1 MRSAFYRL
9 IFMHCLTIVLS
20 AQTIAP
26 NAPGADAQWESAG
39 KQGVGT
45 ANSLNSKIWFT
56 LQGGVLTEVFYPT
69 ADMANV
75 QNLQL
80 VIFDPETRKVE
91 TERDDATHRI
101 QILNNHSL
109 SFRQTNTAKS
119 GKWKITKDYVTD
131 PQNNSILVKI
141 NYTGLSSNELY
152 LYYDPSLNNSGMQD
166 TAWTDGKAFLA
177 AEGDKTS
184 ALICSRCELDEMTN
198 GFLDTNDG
206 ISQLKKNG
214 KIINQFARAE
224 KGNVVQTARL
234 SSSFSDK
241 LSKANSRSFEL
252 VLSFGRNSSEAL
264 KTAQN
269 SAVRGFQKI
278 RLEYEKGWGD
288 YVKTLP
294 KTRAKYQAQL
304 NVAAMVL
311 KAHEDKTFRGGQ
323 IASLSKPW
331 IYGAAAN
338 DPYVGGYHLVWAR
351 DLYQVSTAYMAL
363 GDNEAAKRAL
373 NYLFKVQ
380 QREDGS
386 FPQITWLDGRII
398 GDAIQMDE
406 VSYPLILAYQ
416 LGQNDP
422 ETYTKHIKRSADYI
436 VKNGPKTQQERWEE
450 KPGYSP
456 ATIAA
461 EIAALVCSAEIAR
474 KNADEIS
481 AKTYLATADDWA
493 ANVEK
498 WTATTNGMYADGKY
512 YLRLTQNGK
521 PDAGEK
527 IELNNNGGI
536 ADEREIV
543 DAGFLELV
551 RLGIKSPNDP
561 LIVKSIAVIDQVL
574 KVKTPNGEG
583 FYRYFRDGYGEM
595 PDGRPWN
602 WDGKYTGKGHLWV
615 LLTGERGQYELARGE
630 FGKARLR
637 LDAMRG
643 FANEALMLP
652 EQVWD
657 KSQNTNPNLVF
668 GEGAGS
674 ATPLAWSMAQF
685 IRLAVNLRANK
696 NLETPEVVYTRYVK
710 SRHAKRAAN
719 FSRMNKKAVLLVK
732 ERERVGF
739 NRRAKFR
746 IESNKLY
753 SGKTK

>member
-1 MRSAFYRL
+1 MRSVFYGL
-9 IFMHCLTIVLS
+9 IFIHCLTIVLS
-20 AQTIAP
+20 AQMLAP
-26 NAPGADAQWESAG
+26 NAPGADARWESAG

-45 ANSLNSKIWFT
+45 ANSLDSKIWFT
-56 LQGGVLTEVFYPT
+56 LQGGALTEVFYPT

-80 VIFDPETRKVE
+80 VVFSPKTKKVE
-91 TERDDATHRI
+91 TERDNATHQI

-109 SFRQTNTAKS
+109 SFRQINTAKS
-119 GKWKITKDYVTD
+119 GEWKTTKDYVID
-131 PQNNSILVKI
+131 PQNNSILISVS
-141 NYTGLSSNELY
+141 YSGDSSNELY
-152 LYYDPSLNNSGMQD
+152 LYYDPSLNNSGMND
-166 TAWTDGKAFLA
+166 TAWTDGKAFFA
-177 AEGDKTS
+177 SEGDKTS
-184 ALICSRCELDEMTN
+184 ALICSGCAFSEMTN
-198 GFLDTNDG
+198 GFFGTNDG
-206 ISQLKKNG
+206 IIQLKNTG
-214 KIINQFARAE
+214 KITNQFARAE
-224 KGNVVQTARL
+224 KGNVVQTTRL
-234 SSSFSDK
+234 NSSFT
-241 LSKANSRSFEL
+241 AEFSRSKSNNFEL
-252 VLSFGRNSSEAL
+252 ILSFGKTSGEAL
-264 KTAQN
+264 SAAQS
-269 SAVRGFQKI
+269 SARKGFQKV
-278 RLEYEKGWGD
+278 RLEYEKGWSD
-288 YVKTLP
+288 YIKTLP
-294 KTRAKYQAQL
+294 IVGAKYQAQL

-338 DPYVGGYHLVWAR
+338 DPYVGGYHLVWSR

-386 FPQITWLDGRII
+386 FPQITWLDGRPL
-398 GDAIQMDE
+398 GDSIQMDE

-416 LGQNDP
+416 LGQNDR

-450 KPGYSP
+450 KAGYSP

-461 EIAALVCSAEIAR
+461 EIAALVCAAEIAR
-474 KNADEIS
+474 KNGDETS
-481 AKTYLATADDWA
+481 AETYLETADTWT

-498 WTATTNGMYADGKY
+498 WTVTTNGVYADGKY
-512 YLRLTQNGK
+512 YLRLTQTGK
-521 PDAGEK
+521 PGAGVK

-551 RLGIKSPNDP
+551 RLGIKSPYDP
-561 LIVKSIAVIDQVL
+561 LIVNSVAVIDRVL
-574 KVKTPNGEG
+574 KVNTPHGEG

-595 PDGRPWN
+595 EDGRPWN

-615 LLTGERGQYELARGE
+615 LLTGERGQYEIARGE
-630 FGKARLR
+630 FTKARHR
-637 LDAMRG
+637 LDAMLG

-657 KSQNTNPNLVF
+657 KSQNANPNLVL

-685 IRLAVNLRANK
+685 VRLTVNLRANK
-696 NLETPEVVYTRYVK
+696 NLETPKVVYNRYVK
-710 SRHAKRAAN
+710 NKIPKRIAN
-719 FSRMNKKAVLLVK
+719 FDRMDEKVVLPVK
-732 ERERVGF
+732 PRERF
-739 NRRAKFR
+739 SFKW
-746 IESNKLY
+746 
-753 SGKTK
+753 